1 MKKKK
6 NDQRRSGMESRL
18 QRMEDKLD
26 IIICDLNRIHSRMLR
41 TEREHQQ
48 DAMENLIDR
57 LHSTATKMRRQCND
71 ERDTLRRILKG
82 G

>member
-1 MKKKK
+1 MKKKDYK
-6 NDQRRSGMESRL
+6 RRSGIESRL

-48 DAMENLIDR
+48 DAMDNLIDR
-57 LHSTATKMRRQCND
+57 LHSTANKMRRQCHD
-71 ERDTLRRILKG
+71 ERKTLHRILKG